1 MNTALRT
8 SAAIFGGL
16 LAIGFLGAGA
26 QVGGGLENVFSHNRT
41 VTVRGLAEREVKAD
55 HASLPITLSA
65 ESDSLA
71 EAQAALDRDVAAVR
85 KFLLAQGFPASE
97 IVLSQFSITDQHDRT
112 FEKDEVRPPRWC
124 VGQTVTAD
132 TAAVDRV
139 DQTTGRLNDLI
150 RQGVVLQTSSTP
162 SFTYS
167 RLNDIRAPMIR
178 EATASARSGAEEF
191 ARDSRSRLDGIQEAS
206 QGSFEIVG
214 LDESYEEG
222 SQLFKRVRVV
232 TTVSYRLG

>member
-1 MNTALRT
+1 MQQFILPAALC
-8 SAAIFGGL
+8 AGL
-16 LAIGFLGAGA
+16 LGAG
-26 QVGGGLENVFSHNRT
+26 VIGGGAYVGDGLGDVFAHNRT

-65 ESDSLA
+65 EANTLA
-71 EAQAALDRDVAAVR
+71 EAQAALDRDVAAAR
-85 KFLLAQGFPASE
+85 KFLLAQGFPPSE
-97 IVLSQFSITDQHDRT
+97 VFLSQFSITDQHDRT

-132 TAAVDRV
+132 TANVDRV
-139 DQTTGRLNDLI
+139 DRTTSALNDLI
-150 RQGVVLQTSSTP
+150 RQGVVLQTASTP
-162 SFTYS
+162 SFSYS
-167 RLNDIRAPMIR
+167 GLNGIRAPMIR

-214 LDESYEEG
+214 QDESYDG
-222 SQLFKRVRVV
+222 DSQFHKRVRVV
-232 TTVSYRLG
+232 TTVSYRLS

>member
-1 MNTALRT
+1 MQSFLLPAALG
-8 SAAIFGGL
+8 AGL
-16 LAIGFLGAGA
+16 LGAGA
-26 QVGGGLENVFSHNRT
+26 VGAGAYIGDGLGSVFDHNRT

-55 HASLPITLSA
+55 HASLPITLEA
-65 ESDSLA
+65 EANTLA
-71 EAQAALDRDVAAVR
+71 EAQAALDRDVAAAR

-97 IVLSQFSITDQHDRT
+97 IFLSQFSITDQHDRT
-112 FEKDEVRPPRWC
+112 FEKEEVRPPRWSL
-124 VGQTVTAD
+124 GQTVTAD
-132 TAAVDRV
+132 TADVERVDR
-139 DQTTGRLNDLI
+139 TTGALNDLI
-150 RQGVVLQTSSTP
+150 RQGVVLQTSSSP

-167 RLNDIRAPMIR
+167 RLNEIRAPMIR

-222 SQLFKRVRVV
+222 SQLHKRVRVV